1 MHWKEAKKINI
12 ENTMY
17 ILTWFIERWI
27 RASYILFNTCHIV
40 NKVCMLPWDVLG
52 LFLSL
57 GDCFIDVN
65 TNIFFNSLQLCSF
78 ESNWKLS
85 NLQLSWFKL
94 LSSAWPIYKYWLEI
108 KCLLFIVAVP
118 KKSIYSLHSINDYSL
133 CVNHAYNTVVNIQA
147 FLHVASICLLL
158 VYHIHVLHN
167 IHSLSITLLSET
179 FITILIISWGLTQ
192 YFPCQMNPISKGI
205 KKHNSF
211 PEYLI
216 ILNKNILNKTWNWYL
231 GHINLLI

>member
-94 LSSAWPIYKYWLEI
+94 LSSAWPIYIQVLAWNKMLVIYCRSAKKI
-108 KCLLFIVAVP
+108 YLFLAL
-118 KKSIYSLHSINDYSL
+118 Y
-133 CVNHAYNTVVNIQA
+133 QW
-147 FLHVASICLLL
+147 LLL
-158 VYHIHVLHN
+158 V
-167 IHSLSITLLSET
+167 
-179 FITILIISWGLTQ
+179 
-192 YFPCQMNPISKGI
+192 C
-205 KKHNSF
+205 
-211 PEYLI
+211 
-216 ILNKNILNKTWNWYL
+216 
-231 GHINLLI
+231 